1 MALAERVR
9 ELEKADGP
17 QTTAELAA
25 RLGTKP
31 AVVGGMLD
39 WLARSGHVATPC
51 DPAVGCGIRS
61 SCNGCAFARL
71 HAGRRYLPLMIRR

>member
-1 MALAERVR
+1 MALAELVR
-9 ELEKADGP
+9 ELEKADEP

-25 RLGTKP
+25 RLGTTP

-39 WLARSGHVATPC
+39 WLARSGRVAAPC
-51 DPAVGCGIRS
+51 DPATCGVG
-61 SCNGCAFARL
+61 SCKGCAVGRL